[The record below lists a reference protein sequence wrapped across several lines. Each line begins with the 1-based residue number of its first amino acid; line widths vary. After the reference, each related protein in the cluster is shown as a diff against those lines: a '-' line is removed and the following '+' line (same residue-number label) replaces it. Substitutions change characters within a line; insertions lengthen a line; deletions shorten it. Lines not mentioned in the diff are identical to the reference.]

1 VASILVPG
9 EVAVLVLMAAL
20 VAVAVQ
26 AEMHLSAEAVG
37 HVTADCVC
45 ISPLTN

>member
-26 AEMHLSAEAVG
+26 VEMHLLAEAVG
-37 HVTADCVC
+37 HAMVDCVC
-45 ISPLTN
+45 ISLLTN